1 MEGFAGGTAA
11 GTVADSPTPRG
22 YLYISIVRRVYS
34 GGRLA
39 WLYVTGKWPVHEIS
53 YINRDRTDI
62 RWTNLREA
70 TRSQNSA
77 RHRAK
82 NKLGAR
88 GIWLSK
94 SDTYVAQIRLM
105 GKLRYLGSFD
115 AVGEAKAAY
124 EKAAK
129 ELSENLRRHC
139 DDPYKGRQS
148 AKAVYESA
156 DSQDRE
162 PLRQSAG
169 PSRPARSIAIQRF
182 LIMMV
187 S

>member
-94 SDTYVAQIRLM
+94 SDRYVAQIRLM

-115 AVGEAKAAY
+115 TVGEAKAAY

-129 ELSENLRRHC
+129 ELFGEF
-139 DDPYKGRQS
+139 
-148 AKAVYESA
+148 AA
-156 DSQDRE
+156 
-162 PLRQSAG
+162 PLR
-169 PSRPARSIAIQRF
+169 
-182 LIMMV
+182 
-187 S
+187 